1 MSTLCSSKPPF
12 SETPGFSHG
21 EEKMGARR
29 HAILDFCTISYYYMN
44 MIATRTIR
52 IRLQPTAEQA
62 ALLQQTIREYTACFN
77 EVCQLADTEK
87 ISNGLD
93 LHRLTYASHRASTH
107 LPSQLICAARVKATE
122 AIKSVIARRKK
133 QLKNYQQLQK
143 QGKAKKPLRLAK
155 TPQSTLCALRYDARS
170 FRFERNSRLV
180 SLVHVQH
187 PGQTRNRATIAVNV
201 PAYYEQYLTAQWQ
214 QESADVMY
222 RNGMFWLHLVVSCA
236 LSQTEPTG
244 AAIGV
249 DLGINRLAVTSQP
262 RFFGGKRI
270 KETNNRYFRLRRS
283 LQGKGTKSAKRHLKQ
298 LAGRLKRFQRDA
310 NHVLSKQLVS
320 SCQPGDI
327 LVMENL
333 TDIRE
338 RTKGRRTQRRAMSN
352 WSFAELQRLIAYKAA
367 YRGIHVAF
375 VDARYSSQACSRCGH
390 IEKRNR
396 VSQSEFS
403 CKHCGYQANADLN
416 AAYNLA
422 TRAKSV
428 SSGLSVKQPLVSD
441 LRV

>member
-1 MSTLCSSKPPF
+1 
-12 SETPGFSHG
+12 
-21 EEKMGARR
+21 
-29 HAILDFCTISYYYMN
+29 
-44 MIATRTIR
+44 
-52 IRLQPTAEQA
+52 
-62 ALLQQTIREYTACFN
+62 
-77 EVCQLADTEK
+77 
-87 ISNGLD
+87 
-93 LHRLTYASHRASTH
+93 
-107 LPSQLICAARVKATE
+107 
-122 AIKSVIARRKK
+122 
-133 QLKNYQQLQK
+133 
-143 QGKAKKPLRLAK
+143 
-155 TPQSTLCALRYDARS
+155 
-170 FRFERNSRLV
+170 
-180 SLVHVQH
+180 
-187 PGQTRNRATIAVNV
+187 
-201 PAYYEQYLTAQWQ
+201 
-214 QESADVMY
+214 
-222 RNGMFWLHLVVSCA
+222 LHLVVSCA
-236 LSQTEPTG
+236 LAQTEPTG

-283 LQGKGTKSAKRHLKQ
+283 LQGKGTKSAKRHLKK

-310 NHVLSKQLVS
+310 NHILSKQLVS

-367 YRGIHVAF
+367 YRGIHVEF

-390 IEKRNR
+390 IDKRNR

-403 CKHCGYQANADLN
+403 CKHCGYKANADVN

-422 TRAKSV
+422 TRAKSG
-428 SSGLSVKQPLVSD
+428 SSGLSVKQPIVSD